1 MYARK
6 ESGVMQMR
14 GLILL
19 LMIVYVISPVDAY
32 PGPIDDIIVIV
43 LGEMLRRH
51 LEKRKR
57 EEERDRNRVIIQV
70 VPETEEDER

>member
-19 LMIVYVISPVDAY
+19 LMIRYVISPVDAY
-32 PGPIDDIIVIV
+32 PGPIDDIVVIV

-51 LEKRKR
+51 LERRKR
-57 EEERDRNRVIIQV
+57 EGKRDKDRIIIQV
-70 VPETEEDER
+70 VPETEEDR

>member
-19 LMIVYVISPVDAY
+19 LMIIYVISPVDAY
-32 PGPIDDIIVIV
+32 PGPIDDIVVIV

-51 LEKRKR
+51 LERRKR
-57 EEERDRNRVIIQV
+57 EGKRDKDRIIIQV
-70 VPETEEDER
+70 VPETEENK

>member
-1 MYARK
+1 M
-6 ESGVMQMR
+6 
-14 GLILL
+14 L

-70 VPETEEDER
+70 MPETEEDER